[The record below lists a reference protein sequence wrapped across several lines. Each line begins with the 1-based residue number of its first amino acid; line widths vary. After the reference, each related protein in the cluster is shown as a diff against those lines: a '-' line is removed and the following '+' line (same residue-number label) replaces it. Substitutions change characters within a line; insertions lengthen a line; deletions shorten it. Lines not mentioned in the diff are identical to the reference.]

1 MSRGETHVSINLLA
15 STHLLLYRIKYI
27 RLLQAQILLNF
38 IIVLQITILRNFY
51 SFKFAKFIPC
61 KMYFMVIINFQIV
74 HIVLIMYV
82 SYVIRMSLVCTRMSS
97 VCHPYVTR
105 MYSYVIRMSLGC
117 HSYAIRMSL
126 VCYSYVIRMSIVFSF
141 TIKLF
146 IAYVQVRSQGG
157 GEWGEEG
164 GGLSPARL
172 EQVQSAL
179 NRKHVFFDAMP

>member
-27 RLLQAQILLNF
+27 RLLQVKILLNF

-97 VCHPYVTR
+97 VCHSYVLVCHPYVILMSLVCTG
-105 MYSYVIRMSLGC
+105 MSSVCHSDVIRMSSVC
-117 HSYAIRMSL
+117 HSYVTPMSS
-126 VCYSYVIRMSIVFSF
+126 VCQSCLALPLNFSLHMF
-141 TIKLF
+141 RCVTK
-146 IAYVQVRSQGG
+146 AVGNGG
-157 GEWGEEG
+157 RRGED
-164 GGLSPARL
+164 SPL
-172 EQVQSAL
+172 PDL
-179 NRKHVFFDAMP
+179 NKSSLP

>member
-15 STHLLLYRIKYI
+15 SIHLLLYRIKYI
-27 RLLQAQILLNF
+27 RLLQAKILLNF

-97 VCHPYVTR
+97 VCHSYVLVCHPYVILMSLVCTR
-105 MYSYVIRMSLGC
+105 MSTVCHSDVIRMSSVC
-117 HSYAIRMSL
+117 HSYVTPMSS
-126 VCYSYVIRMSIVFSF
+126 VCQSCLALPLNFSLHMF
-141 TIKLF
+141 RCVAK
-146 IAYVQVRSQGG
+146 AAGNGG
-157 GEWGEEG
+157 RRGEN
-164 GGLSPARL
+164 SPL
-172 EQVQSAL
+172 PDL
-179 NRKHVFFDAMP
+179 NKSSLP